1 MPIETMTRGA
11 SRVAW
16 CAVACIATTA
26 GLAGQPGKSPV
37 KVFVLAGQSN
47 MEGHGVI
54 EGTQRGTLRTLVT
67 DPVTAGRFKH
77 LLAAD
82 GAWAT
87 RPDVW
92 IAYGN
97 KGDLGV
103 GGYAGKGAIGP
114 ELGIGWVL
122 GDFLAEQVLLVKV
135 AVGGT
140 SLAQNWR
147 PPSSGGEVGG
157 WYTAMVAAVKDQ
169 IAKLKTDFP
178 GYDGRGAEITGFC
191 WHQGWQ
197 DGCSDA
203 MADEYEA
210 NMVNF
215 IKDVR
220 KDLGAPKLPF
230 VIGGSGFGGWGQK
243 VPRRLKISAA
253 QQAAASREEFK
264 DNVRYVETRGFFRPR
279 EESPTGFGYHWNCNA
294 ETYYLIGDG
303 MGRAMV
309 ELLGGP
315 AAPPNATNPSPA
327 TAAGPA
333 QPRAELEVLK
343 LPRRRLDLGE
353 GVTLEL
359 VKLPAGT
366 FLMGS
371 AAGEEDHQPN
381 ELPQREVTIAKP
393 FCMGVHEVTLAQ
405 YRRFVKETGRE
416 FQEPEPPSR
425 GDHPASNVSWEDG
438 RDFCAWLS
446 KRTGA
451 TVRLPTEAEW
461 EYACRGGATTRFAFG
476 DDAFWLKDFGRHAS
490 DGWDGSGVD
499 SPRFAPVGSFKP
511 NRFGLH
517 DMHGNLNEWCA
528 DVYAADY
535 QPESLAAAAAADGTN
550 AARALRGGH
559 WRNNPDRC
567 RAAARTK
574 RGQGLISTRDGFRV
588 VVEDR

>member
-1 MPIETMTRGA
+1 MAMGSGTRNAIRIAACVLASGA
-11 SRVAW
+11 T
-16 CAVACIATTA
+16 ATA
-26 GLAGQPGKSPV
+26 FAGQPGTSPL

-54 EGTQRGTLRTLVT
+54 EGTQKGTLRTLVT
-67 DPVTAGRFKH
+67 DPATAGRFKH

-122 GDFLAEQVLLVKV
+122 GDFLDEQVLLVKV

-147 PPSSGGEVGG
+147 PPSAGGEVGG
-157 WYTAMVAAVKDQ
+157 WYTAMVTGVKEQ
-169 IAKLKTDFP
+169 IAKLKDDFP
-178 GYDGRGAEITGFC
+178 GYDGKGAEITGFC

-203 MADEYEA
+203 MADEYET
-210 NMVNF
+210 NLVHF

-220 KDLGAPKLPF
+220 KDLGVPTLPF

-253 QQAAASREEFK
+253 QLAAAARVEFK
-264 DNVRYVETRGFFRPR
+264 GNVRYVETRGFFRPR

-315 AAPPNATNPSPA
+315 PAPPNATNPNPA
-327 TAAGPA
+327 AAAGA
-333 QPRAELEVLK
+333 ATPRPEQEVLK
-343 LPRRRLDLGE
+343 LPRRTLDLGD
-353 GVTLEL
+353 GVTLDL

-371 AAGEEDHQPN
+371 PAGDEDHQPN

-393 FCMGVHEVTLAQ
+393 FFMGVHEVTLAH
-405 YRRFVKETGRE
+405 YRRFVQETGRE
-416 FQEPEPPSR
+416 FPDPEPAGR
-425 GDHPASNVSWEDG
+425 GDLPASSVSWEDG

-446 KRTGA
+446 KRSGA

-461 EYACRGGATTRFAFG
+461 EYACRGGTTTRFGFG
-476 DDAFWLKDFGRHAS
+476 DEAFWLKDFGRHAD
-490 DGWDGSGVD
+490 DGWNAAD
-499 SPRFAPVGSFKP
+499 SPRYAPVGSFLP

-535 QPESLAAAAAADGTN
+535 RPESLAAAAAADGTN
-550 AARALRGGH
+550 AARVLRGGH
-559 WRNNPDRC
+559 WRNSADRC

-574 RGQGLISTRDGFRV
+574 RGQGLISSRDGFRV